1 MDSRLTHL
9 RLLPLSSFYEFVYQ
23 LFLGCPGNVY
33 MKSPVL
39 TFSSDKHA
47 PTLWASVQISTAA
60 LASINNQAALIRYR
74 ETDQPILTI
83 PGPAAQAGTLGSVSF
98 AGHGLLWLRLW
109 R

>member
-1 MDSRLTHL
+1 
-9 RLLPLSSFYEFVYQ
+9 
-23 LFLGCPGNVY
+23 

-47 PTLWASVQISTAA
+47 PTLCASVQISTAA

-83 PGPAAQAGTLGSVSF
+83 PGTAAQAGALGSVSF
-98 AGHGLLWLRLW
+98 TGHGSSYSGCDSCSAAAFAAAAATAAF
-109 R
+109 